1 MEEQLGKM
9 ISMLNCIVGE
19 LQLGFDSEEKS
30 ENNKEELKNPL
41 LAEYKNNIEN
51 VVFKQSKFKALIWI
65 ITVVI
70 AALSFAFVSANAIN
84 LFPFY
89 AVKTFFASLWNM
101 FFSLI

>member
-1 MEEQLGKM
+1 M

-30 ENNKEELKNPL
+30 ENNKKGFKNIKEEFKNPL

-84 LFPFY
+84 LFPFD